1 MGFLKLISPFSL
13 FLILLKVL
21 ILGPFYSTWAQESP
35 ISPLTKVINIRL
47 GAHLDKTRLVMDMN
61 KETQFVAFYL
71 ADPYR
76 LVLDLPKVSFEIKT
90 PSLKKVVGGVSGYR
104 FGLFDNETSRIVI
117 DLVSPMIIKE
127 FFHLRSNVKG
137 LTRLVIDLKSTSRK
151 KFQTEA
157 VNTITNALKERSF
170 APSLKQKIPPVSSS
184 MKLGDKKIIIIDPGH
199 GGIDPGAIG
208 HAGTYEKHVVLA
220 AAKIFKQVIEQSP
233 SYKVVLTRTRDQFL
247 TLRDRISRSKLTG
260 ADFFISIHADSIAN
274 KSVRGATIYTLSE
287 TASDKEAA
295 QLAERENKADIIS
308 GVDLSDETKEVTNIL
323 IDLAQRETMNQAA
336 KFAGILVPELLK
348 VIKTH
353 KRPHKFAGFAVL
365 KAPDVPSI
373 LLEMGYLSNVNDER
387 LLTQD
392 VFVRKVAKSI
402 KIGLDKYFESV
413 Q

>member
-1 MGFLKLISPFSL
+1 MGFWKSIKQFSL
-13 FLILLKVL
+13 FLILLTFL
-21 ILGPFYSTWAQESP
+21 ILVPLYSPWAQESP
-35 ISPLTKVINIRL
+35 VSPLAKVINIRL

-61 KETQFVAFYL
+61 KETQFRAFYL

-90 PSLKKVVGGVSGYR
+90 SSLKKVVGGVSGYR

-137 LTRLVIDLKSTSRK
+137 LTRLVIDLQSTSRK

-157 VNTITNALKERSF
+157 VNSITNALKERSF
-170 APSLKQKIPPVSSS
+170 VPSLKQKIPPVSSS

-199 GGIDPGAIG
+199 GGVDPGAIG
-208 HAGTYEKHVVLA
+208 HAGTYEKHVVLS

-247 TLRDRISRSKLTG
+247 TLRDRISRSKLSG

-308 GVDLSDETKEVTNIL
+308 GVDLSDETKEVTDIL

-387 LLTQD
+387 LLRQD
-392 VFVRKVAKSI
+392 GFVRKIARSI
-402 KIGLDKYFESV
+402 KIGLDKYFASV
-413 Q
+413 P

>member
-13 FLILLKVL
+13 FLIFLKVL

-127 FFHLRSNVKG
+127 FFHLNSDVKD
-137 LTRLVIDLKSTSRK
+137 LTRLVIDLKPTSRK

-157 VNTITNALKERSF
+157 VNTIKNALKKRSS
-170 APSLKQKIPPVSSS
+170 APSLKQKTSPVFPST
-184 MKLGDKKIIIIDPGH
+184 KLGDKKLIIIDPGH
-199 GGIDPGAIG
+199 GGVDPGAIG
-208 HAGTYEKHVVLA
+208 HAGTYEKHVVLS
-220 AAKIFKQVIEQSP
+220 AAKIFKQVIEKDST
-233 SYKVVLTRTRDQFL
+233 YRVVLTRTRDQFL
-247 TLRDRISRSKLTG
+247 TLRDRISRSKLSG
-260 ADFFISIHADSIAN
+260 ADLFISIHADSIAN
-274 KSVRGATIYTLSE
+274 NTVRGATIYTLSE

-308 GVDLSDETKEVTNIL
+308 GVDLSDETQEVTNIL

-387 LLTQD
+387 LLRQD
-392 VFVRKVAKSI
+392 GFVRKIAKSI
-402 KIGLDKYFESV
+402 KMGLDKYFASV
-413 Q
+413 P

>member
-1 MGFLKLISPFSL
+1 MGYWKSIGQFSS
-13 FLILLKVL
+13 FLILLTIL
-21 ILGPFYSTWAQESP
+21 IFVPFYSSWAQES
-35 ISPLTKVINIRL
+35 SLTKVINIRL
-47 GAHLDKTRLVMDMN
+47 GAHLDKTRLVVDMTRN
-61 KETQFVAFYL
+61 TRFRAFYL

-76 LVLDLPKVSFEIKT
+76 LVLDLPKVGFEIKA
-90 PSLKKVVGGVSGYR
+90 SGLKKTVGGVRGYR

-127 FFHLRSNVKG
+127 FFYLGSNVEG
-137 LTRLVIDLKSTSRK
+137 LTRLVVDLKPTSRK
-151 KFQTEA
+151 KFQTE
-157 VNTITNALKERSF
+157 VINTTKSALQKRSS
-170 APSLKQKIPPVSSS
+170 ALSLKQKTSPVPSPI
-184 MKLGDKKIIIIDPGH
+184 KTGDKKLIIIDPGH
-199 GGIDPGAIG
+199 GGVDPGAIG
-208 HAGTYEKHVVLA
+208 HAGTYEKHIVLSA
-220 AAKIFKQVIEQSP
+220 ARTFKQVIEAGSN
-233 SYKVVLTRTRDQFL
+233 YKVVLTRTKDQFL
-247 TLRDRISRSKLTG
+247 TLRDRISRSKLSG
-260 ADFFISIHADSIAN
+260 ANLFISIHADSITDN
-274 KSVRGATIYTLSE
+274 SVRGATIYTLSE

-323 IDLAQRETMNQAA
+323 IDLAQRETMNEAA

-392 VFVRKVAKSI
+392 IFVRKVAKSI